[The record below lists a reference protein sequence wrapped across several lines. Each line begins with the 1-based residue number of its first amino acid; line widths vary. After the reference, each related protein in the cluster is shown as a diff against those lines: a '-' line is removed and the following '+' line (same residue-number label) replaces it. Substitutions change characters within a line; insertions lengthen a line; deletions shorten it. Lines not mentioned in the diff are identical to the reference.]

1 MRLQPSTRRRMSA
14 LESIRQ
20 KDCQP
25 NIKEL
30 RRPGKR
36 KGGED
41 ALGKRLESGVDPR
54 LERLANLGVVVVDER
69 NSVDG
74 LILDERSVPDLS
86 DVKVCSSVSGLTG
99 FARGRR
105 LVSLE

>member
-1 MRLQPSTRRRMSA
+1 MRT
-14 LESIRQ
+14 
-20 KDCQP
+20 
-25 NIKEL
+25 
-30 RRPGKR
+30 GKR

-86 DVKVCSSVSGLTG
+86 DVEVCSSVSGLTG

-105 LVSLE
+105 LVSLEWACKVGGER